1 MFAAPAPATDGV
13 QDARTLWQRQH
24 DGLVNALEAT
34 QRCADLPTHNG
45 VSATIVLTMT
55 TEQYVTGAGLAT
67 TGHGHPVPASKAL
80 GWSRGDT
87 EILVV
92 ALNSLRAVTH
102 YSHRHRIFTETQRR
116 VMGLR
121 DGGCTFPGCP
131 APPSRCQTDHIH
143 RWEHGGTTTV
153 TNGQLLC
160 PYHHQHHQRLGW
172 TPAMIN
178 ELPHWIPPDN
188 PRPHPDTPTQHP
200 TRHPTRRLTTSGFRV
215 IMGGPA
221 VSYCCAMSEPTRP
234 GLPAFGGEPP
244 YGPGTPPPPVSAYG
258 PPPGGAGGSSGGAVV
273 AAVLALVLVAAT
285 IVSALV
291 AHNSSESRT
300 AVAGPGPGG
309 ASSLSI
315 NGASSSGNAP
325 VPTPSTTSVYSP
337 TAAPTPT
344 HQPLDS
350 EAINRTF
357 EVYMNA
363 LLDHNMYS
371 LRSATCPKLR
381 HTLKGF
387 ALHGKYLRRW
397 AGLPYQIYN
406 ALDYVR
412 LSARVYFAS
421 PYSGSAVYD
430 WYVERTSSGHYY
442 VCGFLS

>member
-1 MFAAPAPATDGV
+1 MQAEHGDQLETELVDYAQRFDPQRLAVLARRVVDHLDPDGTLPDYERTERRRYLAIYPRPDGSARLEGELTPEGTERLLTVLDVFAAPAPATDGV
-13 QDARTLWQRQH
+13 QDPRTLWQRQH

-178 ELPHWIPPDN
+178 ELPHWIPPATHD
-188 PRPHPDTPTQHP
+188 PTRTPQRNTQHD
-200 TRHPTRRLTTSGFRV
+200 
-215 IMGGPA
+215 
-221 VSYCCAMSEPTRP
+221 TRP
-234 GLPAFGGEPP
+234 
-244 YGPGTPPPPVSAYG
+244 
-258 PPPGGAGGSSGGAVV
+258 
-273 AAVLALVLVAAT
+273 AA
-285 IVSALV
+285 
-291 AHNSSESRT
+291 
-300 AVAGPGPGG
+300 
-309 ASSLSI
+309 
-315 NGASSSGNAP
+315 
-325 VPTPSTTSVYSP
+325 
-337 TAAPTPT
+337 
-344 HQPLDS
+344 
-350 EAINRTF
+350 
-357 EVYMNA
+357 
-363 LLDHNMYS
+363 
-371 LRSATCPKLR
+371 
-381 HTLKGF
+381 
-387 ALHGKYLRRW
+387 
-397 AGLPYQIYN
+397 
-406 ALDYVR
+406 
-412 LSARVYFAS
+412 
-421 PYSGSAVYD
+421 
-430 WYVERTSSGHYY
+430 
-442 VCGFLS
+442 

>member
-1 MFAAPAPATDGV
+1 MKRPGLLDGLREVERLRRRLDAADYRVIAETAARGLPEAAGQRSTGRFLRHHLAIDGVEANARARAAAAVVAPRRLSTGEELAPAFVHVAAAQTTGLVSQRHALLIEKTIDALPDVAQAEHGGQVETELVETELVDSSHVEGDLTAEGTERLLTVLDVFAAPAPATDGV

-178 ELPHWIPPDN
+178 ELPHWIPPATHD
-188 PRPHPDTPTQHP
+188 P
-200 TRHPTRRLTTSGFRV
+200 TRTPQRNTHHD
-215 IMGGPA
+215 
-221 VSYCCAMSEPTRP
+221 TRP
-234 GLPAFGGEPP
+234 
-244 YGPGTPPPPVSAYG
+244 
-258 PPPGGAGGSSGGAVV
+258 
-273 AAVLALVLVAAT
+273 AA
-285 IVSALV
+285 
-291 AHNSSESRT
+291 
-300 AVAGPGPGG
+300 
-309 ASSLSI
+309 
-315 NGASSSGNAP
+315 
-325 VPTPSTTSVYSP
+325 
-337 TAAPTPT
+337 
-344 HQPLDS
+344 
-350 EAINRTF
+350 
-357 EVYMNA
+357 
-363 LLDHNMYS
+363 
-371 LRSATCPKLR
+371 
-381 HTLKGF
+381 
-387 ALHGKYLRRW
+387 
-397 AGLPYQIYN
+397 
-406 ALDYVR
+406 
-412 LSARVYFAS
+412 
-421 PYSGSAVYD
+421 
-430 WYVERTSSGHYY
+430 
-442 VCGFLS
+442 